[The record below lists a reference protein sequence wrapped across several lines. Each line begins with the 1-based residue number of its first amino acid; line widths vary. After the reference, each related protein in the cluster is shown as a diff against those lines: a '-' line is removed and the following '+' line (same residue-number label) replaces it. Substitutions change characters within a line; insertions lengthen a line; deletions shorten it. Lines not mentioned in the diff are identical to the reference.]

1 MRASARVVRFGRAFR
16 VPNETAVSLKQFP
29 GDLTHLGR
37 QLNLGLPHNN
47 HIFGLDIP
55 SFQRVPIRAAGK
67 QSANDLC
74 HNNSTPVL
82 VIILLLVPLAT
93 TARHEIAHTR

>member
-29 GDLTHLGR
+29 GDLAHLGR
-37 QLNLGLPHNN
+37 QLNLSLPHDN

-55 SFQRVPIRAAGK
+55 SFERVPIRTVGR
-67 QSANDLC
+67 Q
-74 HNNSTPVL
+74 
-82 VIILLLVPLAT
+82 
-93 TARHEIAHTR
+93 